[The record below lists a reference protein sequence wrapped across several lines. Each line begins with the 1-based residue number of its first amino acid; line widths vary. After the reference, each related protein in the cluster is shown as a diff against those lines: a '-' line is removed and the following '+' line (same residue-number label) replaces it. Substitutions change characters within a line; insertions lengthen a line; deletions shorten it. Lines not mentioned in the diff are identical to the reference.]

1 MLAPVTSDPPATP
14 LSGPGGGP
22 SRVVRRGATVVR
34 PAGPWTPAVHALLR
48 YLERVG
54 FAGAPRVVGDGFDDQ
69 GHEVLTFVE
78 GTMVNPYAWSDDGIE
93 QTGQL
98 LRALHDATDGFRP
111 PPDVVWCPW
120 PFRAGAGEPGSVI
133 GHGDAGPWN
142 IVARDGLPVALID
155 WDSAGPTRRLDEIAS
170 AAWWNAQLVDDD
182 VAERN
187 ALPPAAHRAR
197 QLRWFLDGYRL
208 PVASREGLV
217 TAMIEY
223 AIRDCAAEAVQAGV
237 TPDDAGT
244 DPETPWA
251 LAWRARSA
259 AWMLR
264 HRTLL
269 ENAIA

>member
-14 LSGPGGGP
+14 LPGPGGGP

-78 GTMVNPYAWSDDGIE
+78 GAMVNPYAWSDDGIE

-98 LRALHDATDGFRP
+98 LRALH
-111 PPDVVWCPW
+111 
-120 PFRAGAGEPGSVI
+120 
-133 GHGDAGPWN
+133 DAGPWN

-208 PVASREGLV
+208 PVASRKGLV

-237 TPDDAGT
+237 TPDDAGA

-269 ENAIA
+269 ENAIT